1 MVKILA
7 IPFFLFCLS
16 THLFGEIYYGRIFK
30 DTFYPLDVYYIKG
43 KENGPTIMVQGG
55 IQGDETSGILT
66 AQLLIKC
73 ELIKGNLIV
82 VPRANPYAI
91 LLRKR
96 QVNVDLN
103 RRFDKDYNTFYEDF
117 LARAIKFLARLS
129 DGLIHLHEG
138 SGFYSPKYI
147 NALKNPF
154 RYGQSIII
162 DTSNFYNKLCL
173 AALASKV
180 LEKINAEIYPVQF
193 SFKLFNM
200 NTLSP
205 ITKYPEQRKS
215 FTYYM
220 IKKLKK
226 PAFAI
231 EVSKNI
237 SDLNWKVYYQLK
249 TVIELLSELGVV
261 VKPPKDMF
269 CFVKKEIKKA
279 PLITIK
285 NEPLGKDVSFY
296 PLSLVKF
303 ESKDFFP
310 LRWSVVSDNS
320 SYLNLT
326 LHKCVFIQKVK
337 DLFVLDDGRRKKRV
351 KVNWIDWKR
360 SFDKPILV
368 YSLNNR
374 LKFSLADQDI
384 IAKEGQTLILF
395 GVIDNVN
402 NQVLNAKGIVTSL
415 SKNDGQDLLRPIL
428 LNKKRFIKRYL
439 TLFNNGWSFYIK
451 YENKN
456 IKWRV
461 KVYEAKDKGNLLL
474 IGNKVFCLSK
484 RHPYV
489 RIPSGKYK
497 FVFDNDCVC
506 FINNCPI
513 PFYNNSSFAFKKN
526 KIYKIKVFNS
536 NTFDF
541 IWKGEIICQSKIL

>member
-7 IPFFLFCLS
+7 ILFFLFSFS
-16 THLFGEIYYGRIFK
+16 THLLCEVHYGRIFK

-66 AQLLIKC
+66 AQLLVKC
-73 ELIKGNLIV
+73 KLIKGNLIV

-91 LLRKR
+91 LLKKR
-96 QVNVDLN
+96 QINVDLN
-103 RRFDKDYNTFYEDF
+103 RRFDKDYDIFYEDF
-117 LARAIKFLARLS
+117 LARAIKFLATLS

-147 NALKNPF
+147 SPLKNPF
-154 RYGQSIII
+154 KYGQSIII

-173 AALASKV
+173 ATLAGKV
-180 LEKINAEIYPVQF
+180 LERVNAEIYPAHF

-205 ITKYPEQRKS
+205 TTKYPEQRKS

-220 IKKLKK
+220 VKKLKR

-261 VKPPKDMF
+261 VEPPENMF
-269 CFVKKEIKKA
+269 YFVKREIEKK
-279 PLITIK
+279 PLIETK
-285 NEPLGKDVSFY
+285 NNKILKEVISLY

-303 ESKDFFP
+303 EPKDFFS
-310 LRWSVVSDNS
+310 LRWSVVADNS
-320 SYLNLT
+320 PYLNLT
-326 LHKCVFIQKVK
+326 LHKAVFIQKVK
-337 DLFVLDDGRRKKRV
+337 NLFVFDDGRNKKRI
-351 KVNWIDWKR
+351 KVNWKNCWK
-360 SFDKPILV
+360 SFYEPILV
-368 YSLNNR
+368 YSLNNK
-374 LKFSLADQDI
+374 LKFSFPNEEI
-384 IAKEGQTLILF
+384 IAREGQTLILF
-395 GVIDNVN
+395 GVVDDVN

-415 SKNDGQDLLRPIL
+415 LKNDGQDLLRPIL
-428 LNKKRFIKRYL
+428 LNRNRFMRKYL
-439 TLFNNGWSFYIK
+439 TFFDKGWSFYIK

-461 KVYEAKDKGNLLL
+461 KVYSVKDKSNLLL
-474 IGNKVFCLSK
+474 MGDRVFCLSK
-484 RHPYV
+484 RYNYV
-489 RIPSGKYK
+489 HIPSGIYR
-497 FVFDNDCVC
+497 FSFDKCEDCVC
-506 FINNCPI
+506 FVNNYPI
-513 PFYNNSSFAFKKN
+513 PFYSGSNFTFKRGKV
-526 KIYKIKVFNS
+526 YKIRIFNS

-541 IWKGEIICQSKIL
+541 LWEGELVCI